1 MNYLTL
7 PAYGQNNG
15 QKAVSSTPYNLGGHQ
30 KVLLTCNLIPNLSG
44 QHGSA
49 NLAADFKR
57 YTELISAK
65 IVH

>member
-30 KVLLTCNLIPNLSG
+30 KVLLACKLIPNLSG
-44 QHGSA
+44 QHGSCCG
-49 NLAADFKR
+49 F
-57 YTELISAK
+57 
-65 IVH
+65 